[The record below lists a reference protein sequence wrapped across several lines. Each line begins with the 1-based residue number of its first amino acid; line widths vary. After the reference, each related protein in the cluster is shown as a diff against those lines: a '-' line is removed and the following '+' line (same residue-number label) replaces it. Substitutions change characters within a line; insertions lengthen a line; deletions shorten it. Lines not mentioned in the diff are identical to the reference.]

1 MNLGIGNE
9 CYHIKYENILRNF
22 VDFLQSAFFDP
33 KEINRGIKV
42 VKMKKRYHI

>member
-1 MNLGIGNE
+1 MNATTLN
-9 CYHIKYENILRNF
+9 KYEKFLRNF
-22 VDFLQSAFFDP
+22 VDFLPSAFFDP

>member
-1 MNLGIGNE
+1 MVTTIYMKGEIFERNLIS
-9 CYHIKYENILRNF
+9 
-22 VDFLQSAFFDP
+22 FLQSAFFDP